1 MGYTSSQENTGK
13 TYQDKFMS
21 DKQFQLKNMRKILK
35 KINCEKKKFTPKPL
49 RKRIPVKYL
58 VHGKGEWIVL
68 NLNLKAIKTSNNL
81 NFLVHML
88 SIWLC

>member
-35 KINCEKKKFTPKPL
+35 KIHCEEKK
-49 RKRIPVKYL
+49 VY
-58 VHGKGEWIVL
+58 
-68 NLNLKAIKTSNNL
+68 AKTSKKKNTSKI
-81 NFLVHML
+81 FCTREGRMDMVKFK
-88 SIWLC
+88 S